1 MKLVKHT
8 QRTVLL
14 LAVALMTPA
23 ITFAE
28 KADRSKEIVIDASRN
43 TADQANNVLLLE
55 GAVTLEQG
63 TMRITADKM
72 TVKRDDQE
80 FIFAELVAL
89 PGKQITFR
97 EKREG
102 FNDFMEGTADR
113 AEFDDKART
122 IKLFTRARL
131 KTGNDVLTG
140 DYIYYNSDTQVIQAD
155 GQAPSAKFR
164 TAGGLGCRNRYP
176 ATSQADH
183 PLVRLKLPV
192 DGRRKIA
199 HECFKTIP

>member
-1 MKLVKHT
+1 MRLNQKTLCVT
-8 QRTVLL
+8 LF
-14 LAVALMTPA
+14 LAGAIAMPT

-28 KADRSKEIVIDASRN
+28 KADRSKEIVIDAARN
-43 TADQANNVLLLE
+43 TADQAKNVLVLD

-72 TVKRDDQE
+72 IVKRDDQE

-140 DYIYYNSDTQVIQAD
+140 EYIFYNSDTQVIQAD
-155 GQAPSAKFR
+155 GQAPNDKTNKADGSGRVRIVIQPRPSAAPEPKS
-164 TAGGLGCRNRYP
+164 P
-176 ATSQADH
+176 A
-183 PLVRLKLPV
+183 VVEK
-192 DGRRKIA
+192 K
-199 HECFKTIP
+199 

>member
-1 MKLVKHT
+1 MNRKYEMRLVQKT
-8 QRTVLL
+8 LQAAFFLT
-14 LAVALMTPA
+14 AVIASPT
-23 ITFAE
+23 IVFAE
-28 KADRSKEIVIDASRN
+28 KADRSKEIVIDAARN
-43 TADQANNVLLLE
+43 TADQAKNVLVLE
-55 GAVTLEQG
+55 GMVTLEQG

-80 FIFAELVAL
+80 FIFAELIAML
-89 PGKQITFR
+89 GKQITFR

-122 IKLFTRARL
+122 IKLFTRAKL

-155 GQAPSAKFR
+155 GQAPSSKDGKLKADSSGRVRIVIQPRPSAAREPK
-164 TAGGLGCRNRYP
+164 TP
-176 ATSQADH
+176 A
-183 PLVRLKLPV
+183 VVEK
-192 DGRRKIA
+192 K
-199 HECFKTIP
+199 